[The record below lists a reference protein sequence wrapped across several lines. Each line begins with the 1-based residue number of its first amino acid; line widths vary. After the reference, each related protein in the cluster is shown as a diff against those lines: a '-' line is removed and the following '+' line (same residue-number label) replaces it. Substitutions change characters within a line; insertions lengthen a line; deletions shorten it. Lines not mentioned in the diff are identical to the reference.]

1 MKKTSLA
8 LAAASLLAA
17 SAAQAQSVEIF
28 GILDLNYTRVNSD
41 GTGSINKIG
50 SDGNLS
56 SRLGF
61 RGTEDLGGGLK
72 AGFWLEGALN
82 PQDGS
87 AGTTSTTNQP
97 GGSAGSGGLTFGR
110 RATVSL
116 SSQYGEL
123 RVGRDYVP
131 GFWNLSHFSPFG
143 TNGIGASN
151 YLFYPVPSNARITHV
166 RASNSVGYFLPKL
179 GGFYGQAMVAFGN
192 NPSTAGAKSDDG
204 NVTGIRLGY
213 EQGPFNIAAA
223 TNRTQNV
230 ALGNF
235 TQRNIGASYD
245 FGVVKAMALWG
256 ENTTGVQKTTTKL
269 IGAHVPVGPVGQVRL
284 AYSTLSAKGVAND
297 ANHLALGYVHTLS
310 KRTAVYGHYA
320 RISNKNNGTAFD
332 LGLGVTRPG
341 GSSTGYEFGIRHSF

>member
-17 SAAQAQSVEIF
+17 AGANAQSVEIF
-28 GILDLNYTRVNSD
+28 GILDSGFLRVNSD
-41 GTGSINKIG
+41 GNGSISKVG

-56 SRLGF
+56 SRIGF
-61 RGTEDLGGGLK
+61 RGVEDLGGGMK
-72 AGFWLEGALN
+72 ASFWLEGAIN
-82 PQDGS
+82 PPDGS

-97 GGSAGSGGLTFGR
+97 GGTAGGGGLVFGR
-110 RATVSL
+110 RSTVSL
-116 SSQYGEL
+116 SNSLGEL

-131 GFWNLSHFSPFG
+131 AFWNLSNFSPFG

-151 YLFYPVPSNARITHV
+151 FLFYPVPSGARITHV

-179 GGFYGQAMVAFGN
+179 GGFYGQAMLASGN

-204 NVTGIRLGY
+204 NVSGLRLGY

-223 TNRTQNV
+223 TTRTQNV
-230 ALGNF
+230 TLGNY
-235 TQRNIGASYD
+235 TQRNVGASYD

-256 ENTTGVQKTTTKL
+256 ENITGTQKTSTKL
-269 IGAHVPVGPVGQVRL
+269 IGAHIPVGVGQVRL
-284 AYSTLSAKGVAND
+284 AYSSLSATGVAND
-297 ANHLALGYVHTLS
+297 ASHLALGYVHNLS
-310 KRTAVYGHYA
+310 KRTALYGHYA
-320 RISNKNNGTAFD
+320 RIDNKNNGKTFD
-332 LGLGVTRPG
+332 LGQAVTRAG

>member
-8 LAAASLLAA
+8 LAAAGLLATTGV
-17 SAAQAQSVEIF
+17 SAQSVEIF
-28 GILDLNYTRVNSD
+28 GLLDSGYLRVNSD
-41 GTGSINKIG
+41 GNGSISKANT
-50 SDGNLS
+50 DGNLS

-72 AGFWLEGALN
+72 AGFWLEAGLN
-82 PQDGS
+82 PTDGS

-97 GGSAGSGGLTFGR
+97 GGSAGSGGLVFGR
-110 RATVSL
+110 RSTVSL
-116 SSQYGEL
+116 SNQLGEL
-123 RVGRDYVP
+123 RLGRDYTP
-131 GFWNLSHFSPFG
+131 GFWNLSAFSPFG
-143 TNGIGASN
+143 TNGIGSTGF
-151 YLFYPVPSNARITHV
+151 LFYPVPSAARITHV

-204 NVTGIRLGY
+204 NVTGLRLGY
-213 EQGPFNIAAA
+213 EQGPFNIAVA

-230 ALGNF
+230 SIGNYK
-235 TQRNIGASYD
+235 QNNLGASYD
-245 FGVVKAMALWG
+245 FGPVKAMALWG
-256 ENTTGVQKTTTKL
+256 ENVTATTKTSTKL
-269 IGAHVPVGPVGQVRL
+269 IGAHVPVGPGQIRL

-297 ANHLALGYVHTLS
+297 ANHLALGYVHNLS

-332 LGLGVTRPG
+332 LGQGVTRAG
-341 GSSTGYEFGIRHSF
+341 GSSTGYEFGIRHTF